1 MKSLNLK
8 WIPVLLLTGLLTACT
23 ITSTTDPA
31 PTTVPQP
38 IATPTLEP
46 TSQTPLTEGATAVP
60 ATDTPIPI
68 TPSPTPHIL
77 EGWLSNA
84 NEGHSMA
91 INNGASL
98 FLVRDADLWRAQ
110 PDGSG
115 VEQLTFDGRFQR
127 DPNDDN
133 LAFLHNPIVSP
144 NGRFI
149 TFSNDFETLYLVD
162 VTGTQ
167 PVQAL
172 SARSDEVAWSPD
184 NQQMAYINRQGII
197 TLLDVTTGEL
207 KPLAN
212 QPIFYLGNL
221 IFSPDGRFLAYNC
234 CFIGQESPTT
244 GEIRV
249 ITLENGHEEIVGE
262 TWSSIGGGRP
272 ALCWLSPSKVVTR
285 DKIALANAQQCA
297 YPYESASRISPDGSQ
312 AVYLGLLTPD
322 DSVYFRRLIVSDST
336 NDKIHWQRDF
346 EVILRQ
352 ASWSL
357 DGQQIFLHVA
367 GEEAWPSNGTSDEAI
382 YALPADG
389 SGDLSLVLENAIL
402 LDVIPSWGN

>member
-1 MKSLNLK
+1 
-8 WIPVLLLTGLLTACT
+8 
-23 ITSTTDPA
+23 
-31 PTTVPQP
+31 
-38 IATPTLEP
+38 
-46 TSQTPLTEGATAVP
+46 
-60 ATDTPIPI
+60 
-68 TPSPTPHIL
+68 
-77 EGWLSNA
+77 
-84 NEGHSMA
+84 MA

-133 LAFLHNPIVSP
+133 LVFLHNPIVSP

-272 ALCWLSPSKVVTR
+272 ALCWLSPTKVVTR